1 MENKLKKVV
10 LLFLLLCTTFLG
22 QSQKRGLA
30 YGHHSPQ
37 DLQALSPNISWWY
50 NWSEAPEST
59 LSAVYENYG
68 FEFVPMTWNGNYNET
83 KLREFLT
90 AHPNTKYL
98 LAFNEPNFKEQANM
112 TPSVVAAN
120 WGRLEKI
127 ASDFNLKIVGPAVN
141 YCGTCVTENGVT
153 YTDPF
158 KYLDDFFAA
167 CPTCK
172 VDYIAVHSY
181 MNTVSALSWFVGEF
195 KKYNRPIWLTEFAGW
210 ESNGN
215 IKSVNDQIN
224 FMIGAVDMLEAEE
237 SVFRYS
243 WFVGRGSGIGTYPYI
258 DILGSNGQL
267 TVLGEVYKNM
277 PTHSAS
283 QVIQIPGTI
292 EAENYNKMYGILIE
306 KTSDI
311 SGFANVGYIESG
323 DWLDYQINVAQS
335 TEYKLDF
342 RVASTKTAQLKLLID
357 NVQTLILD
365 IPNTNGWQ
373 TWTTLSSKI
382 NLTQGAHKL
391 RLLSAS
397 NGFNINW
404 LKLTDA
410 SLSIDN
416 LLQENRAFNIYP
428 NPSNGILA
436 IESNSAIDN
445 LVVFNSLGSKIATLN
460 FSKSI
465 DLSYLPSG
473 IYILLAKTID
483 GKTLGTKR
491 ITIYN

>member
-1 MENKLKKVV
+1 
-10 LLFLLLCTTFLG
+10 
-22 QSQKRGLA
+22 
-30 YGHHSPQ
+30 
-37 DLQALSPNISWWY
+37 
-50 NWSEAPEST
+50 
-59 LSAVYENYG
+59 
-68 FEFVPMTWNGNYNET
+68 
-83 KLREFLT
+83 
-90 AHPNTKYL
+90 
-98 LAFNEPNFKEQANM
+98 
-112 TPSVVAAN
+112 
-120 WGRLEKI
+120 
-127 ASDFNLKIVGPAVN
+127 
-141 YCGTCVTENGVT
+141 
-153 YTDPF
+153 
-158 KYLDDFFAA
+158 
-167 CPTCK
+167 
-172 VDYIAVHSY
+172 

-445 LVVFNSLGSKIATLN
+445 LVIFNSLGSKIATLN